1 MAVRSKEFL
10 LLSYLLYALES
21 IVTLEVIIMRF
32 SSSLI
37 AILVSRNSL
46 NMTLLSV
53 VFGLCA
59 QVGFG
64 QNLVTDDTAEWF
76 TLGGDYAHTRYTPAD
91 EITAD
96 NFEDLEVV
104 WEWDGSSYNG
114 QSGRSTPTYVD
125 GKLFTVSGARR
136 HVVAI
141 DPKTGE
147 TIWSYRLPNTGRW
160 EYSMRASYGKGIG
173 YSRIN
178 GKGVVYISTP
188 GFFLV
193 ALDAETGAP
202 LDGFGGQ
209 VPVDGFPATGV
220 VDMLADLGHPYDPY
234 DGIPLEV
241 GYITTSS
248 PPIVVNDTVVV
259 GNSAEQGY
267 LQARVENVPGDI
279 LAYDR
284 VSGDFKWKFNVI
296 PKPGEYGNETWEN
309 DAWQWTGDVSS
320 WAPLSADPENNIVY
334 VPTNPPT
341 IDYYGGFRPGDGLFG
356 TSLIALD
363 TDTGERRWHFQTVH
377 HDVWNYDNPAAPIQ
391 LDLNVPGRGKISSV
405 SQVTKQ
411 GFVYAFDRLTGEP
424 IWPMEERAVPASEV
438 PGEKLSVTQPFPT
451 LPPPFEMQGLSEE
464 DLIDFTPELRREALE
479 VMTNYDMGP
488 LFNPP
493 IHSENAAGKIS
504 SAMCPGD
511 GGGANINNPPVAD
524 PTSGFLYVASRKA
537 CSWQRI
543 IPGDEADA
551 RIDMPT
557 GSTFAAYAN
566 GPRPRAPR
574 LRSGL
579 PYFKP
584 PYSTIT
590 AYDMNTGEI
599 AFQVPTGET
608 PDRIRN
614 NPALDGLDVGD
625 TGTGNA
631 VTMVSTANMLVY
643 SDMDH
648 DGQTALLYGLDKK
661 TGEEIGRIE
670 VPAQSRYG
678 MSSWKHDGHQ
688 YIILQTGSKLTAMAL
703 PGARAEVGAAH

>member
-1 MAVRSKEFL
+1 M
-10 LLSYLLYALES
+10 SYLLYAHSS

-37 AILVSRNSL
+37 AILISRNSL
-46 NMTLLSV
+46 KMTLLSV

-59 QVGFG
+59 QVGSG

-209 VPVDGFPATGV
+209 VPVDGFPETGV

-296 PKPGEYGNETWEN
+296 PKPGEYGHETWEN

-320 WAPLSADPENNIVY
+320 WAPLTADPENNIVY

-391 LDLNVPGRGKISSV
+391 LDLNIPGRGKISSV

-411 GFVYAFDRLTGEP
+411 GFVYAFDRMTGEP

-438 PGEKLSVTQPFPT
+438 PGEKLSATQPFPT

-566 GPRPRAPR
+566 GPRPRATR

-614 NPALDGLDVGD
+614 NPALDGIDVGD

-661 TGEEIGRIE
+661 TGEEVGRIE